1 MKKHWAVLAL
11 LLLVILQA
19 TGMEGCKAAP
29 KPKVVALNGVTG
41 LGLALLFESGDYE
54 MEVGKSAD
62 VAVARLTSEG
72 AEIAALPVSTAAL
85 LRSKGVPIKI
95 AAVTNYGSL
104 YVVSRAE
111 GGLLQHASTYLGV
124 PGKGTMPDVTL
135 AILLAENKAASS
147 GVQYHSSPVE
157 LANLL
162 VAGKAPAALLP
173 EPWVSQVLAKDPEL
187 RITSDI
193 QAEWKARFGF
203 DYPLSCVVV
212 TEKFAKERPED
223 LKKLLSDIEKSVDWV
238 KSNPGKAAMIA
249 ADKLS
254 MEATAT
260 EKAVPRCNF
269 AYLGGAAARAASSE
283 FYAKVLQYAP
293 SMIGGKLPDEAF
305 YMDN

>member
-1 MKKHWAVLAL
+1 MRKGWAILAL
-11 LLLVILQA
+11 LFIVVLQA

-54 MEVGKSAD
+54 IEVGKSAD
-62 VAVARLTSEG
+62 VAVARLTSDG

-85 LRSKGVPIKI
+85 LRNKGVPIRI

-111 GGLLQHASTYLGV
+111 GGLLQSASSYLGV

-135 AILLAENKAASS
+135 AILLAEYKSASS
-147 GVQYHSSPVE
+147 GVQHHSSPVE

-162 VAGKAPAALLP
+162 LAGKAQAALLP
-173 EPWVSQVLAKDPEL
+173 EPWVSQVLAKDAGL

-193 QAEWKARFGF
+193 QAEWRAKFGF

-212 TEKFAKERPED
+212 TEKFADERPD
-223 LKKLLSDIEKSVDWV
+223 ALKKLLSDIEKSVDWV
-238 KSNPGKAAMIA
+238 KSNPGKAAAMA
-249 ADKLS
+249 AEKLS
-254 MEATAT
+254 MDPAAT

-269 AYLGGAAARAASSE
+269 AYLDGPAAKAASSQ
-283 FYAKVLQYAP
+283 FYSKVLQYAP
-293 SMIGGKLPDEAF
+293 TMIGGKLPDEAF
-305 YMDN
+305 YLDN